1 MTADA
6 TRTDAGL
13 SRTRSTFVL
22 VTEDERARAYRL
34 ALRHTRRVRL
44 LKMVLPLCALLSF
57 GGYFASPTFW
67 LRSIDPSIK
76 GSVSDVEL
84 TTTRLRMINPR
95 YEGFT
100 SDNGHYV
107 VSAKVATQAIDSQ
120 EELDLEGVTGK
131 LTQVDQSWMTLAGK
145 TGHYHLRSKQL
156 TLASGIDINTSSKVH
171 AALERA
177 DLDLTT
183 RTVTSDVPVAVD
195 MPNGSVQAIG
205 LEIENEKR
213 RVLFKSNVVAH
224 LVPPPNSAPKPQ
236 PQPEQQQQ
244 PAAGFAMPTLGSG
257 PVTITSEELEILDN
271 AKSAVFRRKVV
282 AREDEMTLEANELNV
297 GYAGGAS
304 GQALD
309 PTLSSSSISSAVA
322 KGNVIITSKDGRR
335 ALADA
340 SRYDRARGTMTL
352 IGHVQLQ
359 QGGNVLFADQ
369 ASIEIATRHTIV
381 TSDSRVRG
389 HFEPSRPVQGAAAP
403 VPASG
408 LGGIAAGANPV
419 NIEAD
424 RLEMDGDVATFTGSV
439 IISQKG
445 NKLAGERLD
454 ADMTKR
460 QMTLSGPGRVT
471 GSFAQLAAPSSA
483 TAKKK
488 TTISPTADP
497 IGQSL
502 AGLSASSAELTQVEA
517 DTLTVDDVQGL
528 ANFAG
533 KVLVVRGGHRI
544 TAEQLSIAYQG
555 GGANA
560 SEVGSQVSTIM
571 AQRNVVVK
579 TPDNQVAT
587 SDKLLFES
595 ARNLLTLT
603 GNVIV
608 TQADK
613 NVIRGD
619 RMVVDL
625 NTGESHVE
633 MASPIAGSTS
643 VHHRIQVLIT
653 PDGIQQMGSA
663 TKSTKNGKPTTPM
676 PSDGDGLQ
684 ASGQSQ

>member
-13 SRTRSTFVL
+13 SRSRPTFVL

-44 LKMVLPLCALLSF
+44 FKILLPLCALVSL

-67 LRSIDPSIK
+67 LRTIDPSIK

-100 SDNGHYV
+100 NDNGHYV

-131 LTQVDQSWMTLAGK
+131 LTQIDQSWMTLAGK

-224 LVPPPNSAPKPQ
+224 LVPPPSSAPKSQ
-236 PQPEQQQQ
+236 PQPEQQHQ
-244 PAAGFAMPTLGSG
+244 PAAGFALPNLGSG

-282 AREDEMTLEANELNV
+282 AREEEMTLEANELNV

-309 PTLSSSSISSAVA
+309 PTLSSSSISSALA

-389 HFEPSRPVQGAAAP
+389 HFEPSRPVQGTAAQDTAALAP
-403 VPASG
+403 TSG
-408 LGGIAAGANPV
+408 LGGLAGGANPV

-424 RLEMDGDVATFTGSV
+424 RLEMDGDVATFTGAV

-445 NKLAGERLD
+445 NKLTGERLD

-460 QMTLSGPGRVT
+460 QMSLSGPGRVT
-471 GSFAQLAAPSSA
+471 GSFAQLAAPSNA
-483 TAKKK
+483 IPKKK

-544 TAEQLSIAYQG
+544 TAEQLSIAYGG
-555 GGANA
+555 GGANG
-560 SEVGSQVSTIM
+560 SEVGSQVSTVT

-633 MASPIAGSTS
+633 MASPIAGSTT
-643 VHHRIQVLIT
+643 VHHRIQ
-653 PDGIQQMGSA
+653 A
-663 TKSTKNGKPTTPM
+663 
-676 PSDGDGLQ
+676 
-684 ASGQSQ
+684 